1 MRFFN
6 KIIISN
12 FAKYLIPMRHI
23 TVLLLTVVFLSS
35 CSEYQKVLKS
45 EAIGPKYETAKKLY
59 EKGVETG
66 KSRYLN
72 KATRLFDQIISE
84 YRGKPQGETV
94 SYMNANAYYLNGDYF
109 TSAHLFERF
118 SQSYPTS
125 DKAEDALFKS
135 AKSFYEVSPVYT
147 LDQSKSRKAL
157 SKLQIYIDTYTE
169 GEFFEE
175 SNALVSELQQ
185 KIDRKY
191 YEVAKQYHHT
201 ERYKAAI
208 ESLDNYILDYPGTKY
223 KEKAYFYKYESA
235 YLLAINSLRVLVEER
250 LEEAKNYGED
260 YLRYYPEGEFAE
272 EAQTYFDDI
281 NKRLKEKAYEN

>member
-12 FAKYLIPMRHI
+12 FAKYLFSMRYV
-23 TVLLLTVVFLSS
+23 TVLLLSLILFSS

-45 EAIGPKYETAKKLY
+45 EEVGPKYEMAKELY
-59 EKGVETG
+59 EKGVETDKNRYFN
-66 KSRYLN
+66 KSM
-72 KATRLFDQIISE
+72 RLFDQILPQ

-94 SYMNANAYYLNGDYF
+94 TYMNANAYYLSGDYF
-109 TSAHLFERF
+109 TAAHLFERF
-118 SQSYPTS
+118 TQSYPTS
-125 DKAEDALFKS
+125 QKSEEALFKS
-135 AKSFYEVSPVYT
+135 AKSYYEVSPVYS
-147 LDQSKSRKAL
+147 LDQSQSLKAL
-157 SKLQIYIDTYTE
+157 AKLQIYIDTYTE
-169 GEFFEE
+169 GKHFDEA
-175 SNALVSELQQ
+175 NVLVAELQE
-185 KIDRKY
+185 KIDKKY
-191 YEVAKQYHHT
+191 YEIAKQYHHT

-208 ESLDNYILDYPGTKY
+208 EALDNYILDYPGTDY

-250 LEEAKNYGED
+250 LKEAKNYGED